1 MKKHKIIPLALSL
14 LWSCSMNNS
23 ESDAYGNFE
32 AVEIMVSSE
41 GNGKLMSFNLE
52 EGDQVDE
59 DQIVGY
65 IDTIQL
71 HLKKQQLKASIEAVG
86 SKTQDVQIQVDVLE
100 KKKANL
106 LRERKRVEALLVD
119 SAATTKQ
126 LDDING
132 EIAVVKRQIDATK
145 SQLTTT
151 NRGLLSEIKP
161 IHYQIQQLED
171 QTMKCILRNPQRGT
185 VLTKYVEE
193 SEIVAMGK
201 PLYKIA
207 DLDEIFLRAYLSGKQ
222 VSNVKIGQTVSVL
235 IDDIHENYKQ
245 FSGTITWI
253 SSSAEF
259 TPKVVQ
265 TKDERVNMV
274 YAFKV
279 KVKNDGSI
287 KIGMPGEVRF

>member
-1 MKKHKIIPLALSL
+1 
-14 LWSCSMNNS
+14 
-23 ESDAYGNFE
+23 
-32 AVEIMVSSE
+32 MVSSE
-41 GNGKLMSFNLE
+41 GNGKIINFTVE
-52 EGDQVDE
+52 EGDLIDMDQV
-59 DQIVGY
+59 VGY
-65 IDTIQL
+65 IDTVQL
-71 HLKKQQLKASIEAVG
+71 HLKKEQLKASIEAIG
-86 SKTQDVQIQVDVLE
+86 SKTQNVQIQVDVLE

-106 LRERKRVEALLVD
+106 WRERKRVEALLID

-132 EIAVVKRQIDATK
+132 EIAVVDRQIDATK
-145 SQLTTT
+145 SQLSTT

-161 IHYQIQQLED
+161 LQYQIQQLED
-171 QTMKCILRNPQRGT
+171 QIQKCIVSNPIRGT

-193 SEIVAMGK
+193 SEIVAVGK

-207 DLDEIFLRAYLSGKQ
+207 GLEEIFLRAYLSGKQ
-222 VSNVKIGQTVSVL
+222 LSNIKIGQSVKIL
-235 IDDIHENYKQ
+235 IDDNHEDYREYN
-245 FSGTITWI
+245 GIITWI
-253 SSSAEF
+253 SSAAEF

-287 KIGMPGEVRF
+287 KIGMPGEVVF